1 MSLSDDPLTPW
12 ELLSWI
18 SGLSDR
24 NTLCVDCGA
33 GSTGTANYLAKTF
46 DLSVALDVNPV
57 LGPCAKNVE
66 KHTGSANSLLF
77 DTDSVDLLISVQ
89 AFHHFDRERHVSEA
103 LRVLRPGGIFA
114 ALCWGEMQIPDAVRS
129 AYASVF
135 DAIAPY
141 WEPERA
147 SVLAGYPDLLLPGQ
161 RIELAL
167 AHRSHRVSLDQFEEI
182 IASWSG
188 LQSALR
194 AGVDLPEPKEDD
206 LEKLDTSF
214 EVRWPLIGKVF
225 LV

>member
-1 MSLSDDPLTPW
+1 MSCSDDPLTPW

-24 NTLCVDCGA
+24 NTFCVDCGA
-33 GSTGTANYLAKTF
+33 GTTGTANFLAKTF
-46 DLSVALDVNPV
+46 DRSVALDVNPV
-57 LGPCAKNVE
+57 LGHCAKNVE
-66 KHTGSANSLLF
+66 TFTGSANSLPF

-89 AFHHFDRERHVSEA
+89 AFHHFDHEKHLLEA
-103 LRVLRPGGIFA
+103 LKVIRPGGVFA
-114 ALCWGEMQIPDAVRS
+114 ALCWGEMQIPDPVRD

-141 WEPERA
+141 WETERA
-147 SVLAGYPDLLLPGQ
+147 RVLAGYPDLILPGQ

-167 AHRSHRVSLDQFEEI
+167 AYRSHRVSLDQFEEI
-182 IASWSG
+182 IAGWSG

-206 LEKLDTSF
+206 LDKLDTSF

-225 LV
+225 RV